1 MMPEITPRMPLHLL
15 STAVNLYRALPLHR
29 PLIFTAFYQ
38 NILIPTTNFPK
49 VILV

>member
-15 STAVNLYRALPLHR
+15 STAVNLYRALPLH
-29 PLIFTAFYQ
+29 PLIFTEFYQ
-38 NILIPTTNFPK
+38 NILIPTTNSPK